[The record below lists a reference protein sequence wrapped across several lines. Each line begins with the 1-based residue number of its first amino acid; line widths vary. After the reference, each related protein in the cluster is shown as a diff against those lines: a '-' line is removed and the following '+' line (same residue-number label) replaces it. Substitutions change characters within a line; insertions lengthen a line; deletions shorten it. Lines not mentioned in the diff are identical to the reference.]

1 MNPSTKHGGFDP
13 LTDPFKIIG
22 EPLYHLA
29 NHIPGC
35 SLYRKVQNLDG
46 TIYYSFYSDAVKTIL
61 GIEPSEIM
69 KDSSILRNQIFKD
82 DLSMVLEAEKKSN
95 ENLTDFDLTF
105 RIHHINGD
113 IKWLHT
119 RSHPFKTESGQIVW
133 DGISMDVTAN
143 KEAEI
148 KITENAL
155 QKSEDHLRTV
165 FENTEVGY
173 ILFNQYHE
181 IVSFNKPASNFAI
194 KEFEKEIHIGTNF
207 NDYFPDIMRDYLSN
221 ILAPVLNGE
230 TSSFERF
237 IIQEEE
243 HHWYHVKFSPVF
255 NKVQA
260 VAGFIM
266 SMDNITER
274 KKNEIA
280 LNKSLELVTEQNK
293 RLLNFS
299 YIVSHNLRSH
309 ASNMISILNFLEK
322 EKSEQEKASL
332 LIHLKKVSHLLNE
345 TLFNLNEVVSI
356 QKSLNTTLEKLNLFD
371 YINQTISVLNKE
383 INAKNAIVENQV
395 PTDIVINYNPAYL
408 ESILLNFLSNAVK
421 YSSPERQPI
430 ITFSCVAKQKAIVL
444 SISDNGIGI
453 DLIKYHDKIFGMY
466 KTFHGNRDA
475 RGIGLF
481 ITKNQIDAMGGKVEI
496 ESEINVG
503 TCFKITF
510 I

>member
-1 MNPSTKHGGFDP
+1 MNLSTIPGGFDP
-13 LTDPFKIIG
+13 VDDPLKKMS
-22 EPLYHLA
+22 EPLYNLA
-29 NHIPGC
+29 DHIPGC

-46 TIYYSFYSDAVKTIL
+46 TMFYSFYSQGVKTIL
-61 GIEPSEIM
+61 GLEPSDILQ
-69 KDSSILRNQIFKD
+69 DSSILRNQIFKE
-82 DLSMVLEAEKKSN
+82 DLSSVIEAEKVAKD
-95 ENLTDFDLTF
+95 NLTDFDLMF
-105 RIHHINGD
+105 RVHHKNGD
-113 IKWLHT
+113 IKWIHT
-119 RSHPFKTESGQIVW
+119 RSRPFKTETGQIVW

-148 KITENAL
+148 KVMENAL

-173 ILFNQYHE
+173 ILFNQHQE
-181 IVSFNKPASNFAI
+181 IVSFNKPASIFAI
-194 KEFEKEIHIGTNF
+194 KEFKKEIHIGTNF
-207 NDYFPDIMRDYLSN
+207 NTYFPDIMRDYLSQ

-237 IIQEEE
+237 IIHEEE

-255 NKVQA
+255 NKEQE

-274 KKNEIA
+274 KKNDIA

-322 EKSEQEKASL
+322 EKSEQEKAGL

-356 QKSLNTTLEKLNLFD
+356 QKNLNTTLEKLNLFD
-371 YINQTISVLNKE
+371 YINQTISILNKE
-383 INAKNAIVENQV
+383 IKAKNAIVENQV
-395 PTDIVINYNPAYL
+395 PTDMTINYNPAYL

-421 YSSPERQPI
+421 YSSPERQPM
-430 ITFSCVAKQKAIVL
+430 ITISCIAKQKSVVL
-444 SISDNGIGI
+444 TISDNGIGI
-453 DLIKYHDKIFGMY
+453 DLIKYHDKLFGMY
-466 KTFHGNRDA
+466 KTFHGNKDA

-481 ITKNQIDAMGGKVEI
+481 ITKNQIDAMGGKVEV
-496 ESEINVG
+496 ESKINVG
-503 TCFKITF
+503 TSFKITF